1 MSFDSR
7 SRLAPDM
14 QRMFPFGCDS
24 PTGSWNAE
32 PTGDLLAIEALVN
45 EFYHPGTS
53 NARKHTI
60 EGQLQQFQRTPHSW
74 LLCLQNLP
82 RFNNQY
88 FWFFNVS
95 TVEVTIQQRWPAL
108 DEAARVQLRD
118 ALWATYAAFSH
129 DIPGMQRDKVAQL
142 VALVGKRQF
151 PEEHPDYMSQVLEL
165 LKSKFTLGVTLLR
178 ATSDEITSTK
188 ADITSERQK
197 YLSYC
202 VSMYLPATFEILQRY
217 AELCI
222 NRTISKN
229 GIASMAHLPA
239 PFGDDSRL
247 EQATTDLLVCVQQ
260 IFSWAPLDNVTAP
273 EFFQSLFLLARW
285 NEVYN
290 DVSISALTTIS
301 ELFYRQK
308 PLPLPTVIATGVI
321 ELLQQPTLKL
331 SNELYQDK
339 LTELLRLFT
348 TQQWVRW
355 SKDPHFPAISYLNC
369 LFQYTFYGYGALAF
383 TERLTIWTPI
393 VRGFSSDCGGTV
405 SSGKHAD
412 KLLAL
417 ASGTVKRMLFQYDFD
432 QQLDML
438 DGEELDDDNETELQ
452 HFFNQ
457 CIDTIAQIAE
467 IEPVRV
473 YDVVFSEFA
482 SDVAGPYATVLSTV
496 GLISGGHLQAAYDED
511 GRNGLRCKFRDF
523 ISLCQLIA
531 RISPLLHERSEK
543 VGDTLGQLIE
553 SLVKLVETVSGAA
566 GDPMEYFFMHLPA
579 LAGEMVDVV
588 SQTMITLRSLLLVAH
603 IPFGEAEMMHFV
615 GCIPRFLL
623 PPQKVKRDQLRMLTS
638 AAAQLLLSVSANLRP
653 KYLVQ
658 AIKPLV
664 HSDLRHLERPTALT
678 VRRAICNCFVL
689 PWAGCSVPEQNYEG
703 RAALLQEYIAF
714 IAGDLIRLDLGHGFS
729 NGGTTNPSLDY
740 GQEEKIVAVATSVL
754 GMLRDL
760 LDYYQ
765 EQSSSVKQ
773 MLAAAFRPVIEKTL
787 TIYSAA
793 SSKNCALIE
802 RIFDFCLGIIRTLQ
816 IQLGQLFLKNI
827 ILLFLG
833 KTKSEQITAQRFR
846 SLDILLKMFLL
857 IVEQPGNVSLLP
869 DILNFSI
876 EHVLPLVF
884 AQEHTPAKSDQNG
897 HADASLSLYLLFNGI
912 LLHRWQYFYKSSV
925 LKQFTPTVSAALGN
939 HQPTSSLDHP
949 DQFTAIMNAYGQ
961 AIVCANDPHVTRAT
975 LQSLQALNDR
985 WKLYGREFFRQNL
998 LQSFEAAI
1006 IKALLAPEGILH
1018 YELFLAVLYSMGEV
1032 DMKRL
1037 HETFA
1042 GIGFPAVSQQVE
1054 QVCLSTD
1061 YPTFA
1066 HRMNQLIQD
1075 TKCGQLNGTA

>member
-1 MSFDSR
+1 M
-7 SRLAPDM
+7 A
-14 QRMFPFGCDS
+14 
-24 PTGSWNAE
+24 TE
-32 PTGDLLAIEALVN
+32 PSDLLAIEALVN

-60 EGQLQQFQRTPHSW
+60 EGQLQQFQRAPHAW
-74 LLCLQNLP
+74 LLCLQNLAQ
-82 RFNNQY
+82 FNNQY

-95 TVEVTIQQRWPAL
+95 TVEVTIQQRWPTL
-108 DEAARVQLRD
+108 DEPARTQLRE
-118 ALWATYAAFSH
+118 ALWATYASFSH

-142 VALVGKRQF
+142 IALVGKRQF
-151 PEEHPDYMSQVLEL
+151 PEEHPDYMNQVLEL
-165 LKSKFTLGVTLLR
+165 LKSKFTLGIRLLL

-188 ADITSERQK
+188 ADVTSERQK

-202 VSMYLPATFEILQRY
+202 VSMYLPTTFEILERY

-222 NRTISKN
+222 SRTSCKN
-229 GIASMAHLPA
+229 GFSNVPA

-247 EQATTDLLVCVQQ
+247 EQATGDLLLCAQQ
-260 IFSWAPLDNVTAP
+260 IFSWAPLDNVTAV
-273 EFFQSLFLLARW
+273 EFFQSLFALARW
-285 NEVYN
+285 NEVYC

-308 PLPLPTVIATGVI
+308 PLPVPTVIATGVI
-321 ELLQQPTLKL
+321 ELLQQAGLKV

-348 TQQWVRW
+348 TQQWAKW
-355 SKDPHFPAISYLNC
+355 SRDPHFPAVSYLNC
-369 LFQYTFYGYGALAF
+369 LFQYTFFGYGALAF
-383 TERLTIWTPI
+383 TERLAIWTPI
-393 VRGFSSDCGGTV
+393 VRSFESECGV
-405 SSGKHAD
+405 SGKHAD

-457 CIDTIAQIAE
+457 CIDTVALIAE

-496 GLISGGHLQAAYDED
+496 GLITGGHLPSAYDED

-531 RISPLLHERSEK
+531 RISPFLLERSEK
-543 VGDTLGQLIE
+543 VGDSLGQLIE

-566 GDPMEYFFMHLPA
+566 GDPMEYFFMHLPS

-588 SQTMITLRSLLLVAH
+588 SQTMITLRSLLLVTH
-603 IPFGEAEMMHFV
+603 VPFGEAEMMHFV
-615 GCIPRFLL
+615 GCIPRFLV
-623 PPQKVKRDQLRMLTS
+623 PPQKIKRDQLRMLTS
-638 AAAQLLLSVSANLRP
+638 AASQLLLSVSANLRP

-658 AIKPLV
+658 VIKPLV
-664 HSDLRHLERPTALT
+664 HSDLRHLERTSGLT

-714 IAGDLIRLDLGHGFS
+714 IAGDLIRLDLGHTFNGTS
-729 NGGTTNPSLDY
+729 NLDY
-740 GQEEKIVAVATSVL
+740 GQEEKIVAVASSVL
-754 GMLRDL
+754 GTLRDL

-793 SSKNCALIE
+793 SSKNCALTE

-816 IQLGQLFLKNI
+816 VQLGQTFLKNI
-827 ILLFLG
+827 ILLFLN
-833 KTKSEQITAQRFR
+833 KTKSEQITTARFR
-846 SLDILLKMFLL
+846 SLDILLKIFLL
-857 IVEQPGNVSLLP
+857 IVEQPGNASLLP

-876 EHVLPLVF
+876 EHVLPLIF
-884 AQEHTPAKSDQNG
+884 EPSANPAKSDAT
-897 HADASLSLYLLFNGI
+897 HLADTSLSLYQLFNGI
-912 LLHRWQYFYKSSV
+912 LLHRFQYFYKPTV
-925 LKQFTPTVSAALGN
+925 LKQLNPSISESLGCS
-939 HQPTSSLDHP
+939 HQPVSPLDHP

-961 AIVCANDPHVTRAT
+961 AIVCGNDPHVTRAT
-975 LQSLQALNDR
+975 LQSLQALNER
-985 WKLYGREFFRQNL
+985 WKLYAREFFRENL

-1037 HETFA
+1037 HETFT
-1042 GIGFPAVSQQVE
+1042 GIGFPAASHQVE
-1054 QVCLSTD
+1054 QVCLATD